1 MRGALGIG
9 KSTVAKK
16 LCSILNGE
24 YFSVDEV
31 IDKNSLDKKSEDGF
45 ISEESF
51 LKANELIIREI
62 KPLLNG
68 NKVVILDGCFYRKS
82 QIEDLKNNL
91 DFDGFVFTLKA
102 PLEECIKRDA
112 NRDGSCGGNA
122 AKVVYEIVSKFDYGE
137 IIDTENK
144 TEDEV
149 VNEILVYL
157 PN

>member
-1 MRGALGIG
+1 
-9 KSTVAKK
+9 
-16 LCSILNGE
+16 
-24 YFSVDEV
+24 
-31 IDKNSLDKKSEDGF
+31 
-45 ISEESF
+45 
-51 LKANELIIREI
+51 
-62 KPLLNG
+62 
-68 NKVVILDGCFYRKS
+68 
-82 QIEDLKNNL
+82 L

-157 PN
+157 PNWFYAFYLFLLEPFDASFLWILFYLPS